1 VVTLGDGWH
10 ATNKTPGQLAE
21 ALERLRA
28 AAAAANRP
36 FDSIAL
42 SIRHTLKDELLTK
55 GTQAVVDEL
64 GEYKRAG
71 LGHILLDFR
80 RDDLPRMLEI
90 LDLLAGTIRPA
101 LDRA

>member
-1 VVTLGDGWH
+1 DGGQA
-10 ATNKTPGQLAE
+10 ATNAPGRLAE
-21 ALERLRA
+21 ALGRLRA
-28 AAAAANRP
+28 VAAAANRP

-42 SIRHTLKDELLTK
+42 SIRHPLKDELLTK

-64 GEYKRAG
+64 CEYKRTG

-101 LDRA
+101 IDRA